1 MENNK
6 LYDQLRHRIEREDDL
21 LNARTNIFLVLN
33 GLAAVAVGIDTGMS
47 GRLIISIVSCLANI
61 LWLMCSIRSLQA
73 LKILAEELAK
83 QRPDHPIEKIVQKAL
98 GKNRWLR
105 PSPMLSL
112 YLPFLVIGAWTTAII
127 TIITTKT

>member
-73 LKILAEELAK
+73 LKVFAEELAK
-83 QRPDHPIEKIVQKAL
+83 QRPDHPIEKIVQKTL
-98 GKNRWLR
+98 GKNHWLR

-112 YLPFLVIGAWTTAII
+112 YLPFLVIGAWTRQLLR
-127 TIITTKT
+127 